1 MLRNTSV
8 ATIAA
13 PEFVNLAEDALNPG
27 ISKAD
32 VKVLY
37 LGENRNGSF
46 INKETAMKMSETLRA
61 CPIVGAYRKDIDDFG
76 DHGEIIHIENGEI
89 TFDCATVPYGF
100 VAPDAKVWF
109 KEFTDYDEFGNT
121 VNREYLMTTA
131 YLWTGQYPEIERCVK
146 EGMGQSMELDGKSI
160 DGHWAENSESGIEFF
175 IINDASFTKLCVL
188 GDGVEPCFEGASVE
202 APNISDKFSKEGFTT
217 TLYNMMNELKFALAE
232 NADAKDANAKDANA
246 ENANAKDANA
256 ENAEKT
262 DDSESVVEETTEFAE
277 KAKEVEEAAEEVEE
291 TVDEAVDF
299 AENAEESIEST
310 ESAEV
315 VEENLDQ
322 ESDFSANTEEEKES
336 EEVVENTEESADN
349 EFAEKDAEIE
359 TLKSEIASLQE
370 KYSLLET
377 EAEELRSYKASRIS
391 ADKDALINKY
401 NMLSDDDKAEIIA
414 NKDSYSYE
422 EIESKLALL
431 YVKKNVDFDD
441 QEEEIPAPNEATLTF
456 GLSTANGD
464 AEIDPIIE
472 LLRDAANK

>member
-232 NADAKDANAKDANA
+232 NADAKDANA
-246 ENANAKDANA
+246 

-262 DDSESVVEETTEFAE
+262 DDSESVVEETTDFAE
-277 KAKEVEEAAEEVEE
+277 KQEEVEE
-291 TVDEAVDF
+291 TADKAVEF
-299 AENAEESIEST
+299 AENAKESTEST

-336 EEVVENTEESADN
+336 EETVENIEESADN

-370 KYSLLET
+370 KYSLLEA

-401 NMLSDDDKAEIIA
+401 NMLSDDDKAEIVA

>member
-232 NADAKDANAKDANA
+232 NA
-246 ENANAKDANA
+246 NAKDANA

-262 DDSESVVEETTEFAE
+262 DDSESVVEETTDFAE
-277 KAKEVEEAAEEVEE
+277 KQEEVEE
-291 TVDEAVDF
+291 TADEAVEF
-299 AENAEESIEST
+299 AENAEEFTEST

-322 ESDFSANTEEEKES
+322 KSDFSANTEEENEPEGK
-336 EEVVENTEESADN
+336 VENTEESADN

-370 KYSLLET
+370 KYTLLEA

-441 QEEEIPAPNEATLTF
+441 QEEEVPVSNEATLTF

>member
-46 INKETAMKMSETLRA
+46 ITKETAMKMSETLRA

-232 NADAKDANAKDANA
+232 NANAK
-246 ENANAKDANA
+246 EANA

-262 DDSESVVEETTEFAE
+262 DDSESAKEEETTEFAE
-277 KAKEVEEAAEEVEE
+277 KAEEVEE
-291 TVDEAVDF
+291 TAEEAETF
-299 AENAEESIEST
+299 AEKEEE
-310 ESAEV
+310 ADDV
-315 VEENLDQ
+315 AEENLDQ

-370 KYSLLET
+370 KYSLLEA

-401 NMLSDDDKAEIIA
+401 NMLSDDDKAEIVA

>member
-232 NADAKDANAKDANA
+232 NA
-246 ENANAKDANA
+246 
-256 ENAEKT
+256 EKT
-262 DDSESVVEETTEFAE
+262 DDSESVVEETTDFAE
-277 KAKEVEEAAEEVEE
+277 NKEEEVEE
-291 TVDEAVDF
+291 TADEAVEF
-299 AENAEESIEST
+299 AENAEESTEST

-441 QEEEIPAPNEATLTF
+441 QDEEVPVSNEATLTF

>member
-232 NADAKDANAKDANA
+232 NA
-246 ENANAKDANA
+246 
-256 ENAEKT
+256 EKT
-262 DDSESVVEETTEFAE
+262 DDSESAKEEETTDFAE
-277 KAKEVEEAAEEVEE
+277 KQEEVEE
-291 TVDEAVDF
+291 TADEAVEF
-299 AENAEESIEST
+299 AENAGESTEST

-322 ESDFSANTEEEKES
+322 ESGFSANTEEEKES

-370 KYSLLET
+370 KYSLLEA

-401 NMLSDDDKAEIIA
+401 NMLSDDDKAEIVA

-441 QEEEIPAPNEATLTF
+441 QEEEVPISNEATLTF

>member
-160 DGHWAENSESGIEFF
+160 DGHWAENSESEIEFF

-232 NADAKDANAKDANA
+232 NADAKNADAK
-246 ENANAKDANA
+246 
-256 ENAEKT
+256 NAEKT
-262 DDSESVVEETTEFAE
+262 DDSESVTTEFAE
-277 KAKEVEEAAEEVEE
+277 KAEEVEE
-291 TVDEAVDF
+291 TADEAETF
-299 AENAEESIEST
+299 AEKEE
-310 ESAEV
+310 ADDV

-401 NMLSDDDKAEIIA
+401 NMLSDDDKAEIVA

-441 QEEEIPAPNEATLTF
+441 DQDEVSIPNETTVTF
-456 GLSTANGD
+456 GLSTTTSD

>member
-202 APNISDKFSKEGFTT
+202 APNISDKFSKENFTT

-232 NADAKDANAKDANA
+232 NV
-246 ENANAKDANA
+246 
-256 ENAEKT
+256 EKT
-262 DDSESVVEETTEFAE
+262 DDSESAKEEETTDFAE
-277 KAKEVEEAAEEVEE
+277 KQEEVEE
-291 TVDEAVDF
+291 TADEAVDF

-336 EEVVENTEESADN
+336 EEKVENTEESADN

-401 NMLSDDDKAEIIA
+401 NMLSDDDKAEIVA
-414 NKDSYSYE
+414 NKNSYSYE

>member
-61 CPIVGAYRKDIDDFG
+61 CPIVGAYRKDIDDFS

-100 VAPDAKVWF
+100 IAPDAKVWF

-232 NADAKDANAKDANA
+232 NADAKNADAK
-246 ENANAKDANA
+246 
-256 ENAEKT
+256 NAEKT
-262 DDSESVVEETTEFAE
+262 DDSESVAEDAETTEFAE
-277 KAKEVEEAAEEVEE
+277 NKEEEVEEAA
-291 TVDEAVDF
+291 DEAVDF
-299 AENAEESIEST
+299 AENAEESTEST

-336 EEVVENTEESADN
+336 EEKVENTEESADN

-401 NMLSDDDKAEIIA
+401 NMLSDDDKAEIVA

>member
-46 INKETAMKMSETLRA
+46 IDKETAMKMSETLRA

-232 NADAKDANAKDANA
+232 NADAKDADAKDADA
-246 ENANAKDANA
+246 KDANAKDANA
-256 ENAEKT
+256 EKAEKT
-262 DDSESVVEETTEFAE
+262 DDSESVKEEETTEFAE
-277 KAKEVEEAAEEVEE
+277 NKEKEVEETA
-291 TVDEAVDF
+291 DEAVDF
-299 AENAEESIEST
+299 AENAEESTEST
-310 ESAEV
+310 ESA
-315 VEENLDQ
+315 EENLDQ

-441 QEEEIPAPNEATLTF
+441 QDEEIPAPNEATLTF

>member
-146 EGMGQSMELDGKSI
+146 EGMGQSMELDGASI

-232 NADAKDANAKDANA
+232 NADAKDANA
-246 ENANAKDANA
+246 

-262 DDSESVVEETTEFAE
+262 DDSESAVEETTDFAE
-277 KAKEVEEAAEEVEE
+277 NKEEEEVEE
-291 TVDEAVDF
+291 TADEAVDF
-299 AENAEESIEST
+299 AENAEEST

-349 EFAEKDAEIE
+349 EFAEKDAEID

-401 NMLSDDDKAEIIA
+401 NMLSDNDKAEIIA

-431 YVKKNVDFDD
+431 YVKKNVDFND
-441 QEEEIPAPNEATLTF
+441 QEEEIPVSNEATLTF

>member
-246 ENANAKDANA
+246 ENA
-256 ENAEKT
+256 EKT
-262 DDSESVVEETTEFAE
+262 DDSESAKEEETTEFAE
-277 KAKEVEEAAEEVEE
+277 NKEEEVEE
-291 TVDEAVDF
+291 TADEAVDF
-299 AENAEESIEST
+299 AENAEESTEST

-349 EFAEKDAEIE
+349 GFAEKDAEIE

-370 KYSLLET
+370 KYALLET

-401 NMLSDDDKAEIIA
+401 NMLSDDDKAEIVA
-414 NKDSYSYE
+414 NKDSSSYE

-441 QEEEIPAPNEATLTF
+441 QEEEVPAPNEATLTF

>member
-46 INKETAMKMSETLRA
+46 INKEAAMKMSETLRA

-232 NADAKDANAKDANA
+232 NA
-246 ENANAKDANA
+246 
-256 ENAEKT
+256 EKT
-262 DDSESVVEETTEFAE
+262 DKSESVVEETTDFAE
-277 KAKEVEEAAEEVEE
+277 NKEEEVEE
-291 TVDEAVDF
+291 TADKAVEF
-299 AENAEESIEST
+299 AENAEEST
-310 ESAEV
+310 ESSEPAEV

-336 EEVVENTEESADN
+336 EEEVENTEESADN

-370 KYSLLET
+370 KYSLLEA

-401 NMLSDDDKAEIIA
+401 NMLSDDDKAEIVA

-441 QEEEIPAPNEATLTF
+441 QEEEVPVSNEATLTF

>member
-232 NADAKDANAKDANA
+232 NANAKDADA
-246 ENANAKDANA
+246 EK
-256 ENAEKT
+256 AEKT
-262 DDSESVVEETTEFAE
+262 DDSESAKEEETTDFAE
-277 KAKEVEEAAEEVEE
+277 NQEEEVEE
-291 TVDEAVDF
+291 TAEEAETF
-299 AENAEESIEST
+299 AGNAEESTEST

-401 NMLSDDDKAEIIA
+401 NMLSDDDKAEIVA

-441 QEEEIPAPNEATLTF
+441 QEEEVSISNEATLTF

>member
-202 APNISDKFSKEGFTT
+202 APNISDKFSKENFTT

-232 NADAKDANAKDANA
+232 NADAKDANA
-246 ENANAKDANA
+246 

-262 DDSESVVEETTEFAE
+262 DDSESVKEEETTDFAE
-277 KAKEVEEAAEEVEE
+277 KQEEVEE
-291 TVDEAVDF
+291 TADEAVDF
-299 AENAEESIEST
+299 AENAGESIEST

-441 QEEEIPAPNEATLTF
+441 QEEEVSVSNEATLTF

>member
-146 EGMGQSMELDGKSI
+146 EGMGQSMELDGASI

-232 NADAKDANAKDANA
+232 NADAKDADTKD
-246 ENANAKDANA
+246 
-256 ENAEKT
+256 AEKT
-262 DDSESVVEETTEFAE
+262 DDSESAKEEETTEFAE
-277 KAKEVEEAAEEVEE
+277 KQEEVEE
-291 TVDEAVDF
+291 TADEAETF
-299 AENAEESIEST
+299 AEKEEE
-310 ESAEV
+310 ADNV

-336 EEVVENTEESADN
+336 EEVAENTEESADN

>member
-232 NADAKDANAKDANA
+232 NA
-246 ENANAKDANA
+246 
-256 ENAEKT
+256 EKT
-262 DDSESVVEETTEFAE
+262 DDSESVKEEETTDFTEN
-277 KAKEVEEAAEEVEE
+277 KEEEVEE
-291 TVDEAVDF
+291 TADEAVEF
-299 AENAEESIEST
+299 AENAEESTESA

>member
-76 DHGEIIHIENGEI
+76 DHGEIIHVENGEI

-232 NADAKDANAKDANA
+232 KV
-246 ENANAKDANA
+246 
-256 ENAEKT
+256 EKT
-262 DDSESVVEETTEFAE
+262 DESESVVEETTEFAE
-277 KAKEVEEAAEEVEE
+277 NQEKEVEETA
-291 TVDEAVDF
+291 DEAETF
-299 AENAEESIEST
+299 AEKEEK
-310 ESAEV
+310 ADDV
-315 VEENLDQ
+315 AEENLDQ

-336 EEVVENTEESADN
+336 EEVVENTEESAGN
-349 EFAEKDAEIE
+349 EFAEKDAEID

-441 QEEEIPAPNEATLTF
+441 QEEEVPVSNEATLTF

>member
-232 NADAKDANAKDANA
+232 NA
-246 ENANAKDANA
+246 
-256 ENAEKT
+256 EKT
-262 DDSESVVEETTEFAE
+262 DDSESVVEETADFAE
-277 KAKEVEEAAEEVEE
+277 NKEEEEVEE
-291 TVDEAVDF
+291 TADEAVDF
-299 AENAEESIEST
+299 AENAEESTESS

-336 EEVVENTEESADN
+336 EKVVENTEESADN

>member
-232 NADAKDANAKDANA
+232 NADAKDADAKDA
-246 ENANAKDANA
+246 DA

-277 KAKEVEEAAEEVEE
+277 KQEEVEE
-291 TVDEAVDF
+291 TADEAVDF

-401 NMLSDDDKAEIIA
+401 NMLSDDDKAEIVA

-441 QEEEIPAPNEATLTF
+441 QDEEVPVSNETTLTF

>member
-46 INKETAMKMSETLRA
+46 INKETAMRMSETLRA

-146 EGMGQSMELDGKSI
+146 EGMGQSMELDAASI

-232 NADAKDANAKDANA
+232 NA
-246 ENANAKDANA
+246 NA

-262 DDSESVVEETTEFAE
+262 DDSESAKEEETTDFAE
-277 KAKEVEEAAEEVEE
+277 KQEEVEE
-291 TVDEAVDF
+291 TADEAVDF
-299 AENAEESIEST
+299 AENAEESTEST

>member
-232 NADAKDANAKDANA
+232 NA
-246 ENANAKDANA
+246 
-256 ENAEKT
+256 EKT
-262 DDSESVVEETTEFAE
+262 DDSESAKEEETTDFAE
-277 KAKEVEEAAEEVEE
+277 KQEEVEE
-291 TVDEAVDF
+291 TADEAVEF
-299 AENAEESIEST
+299 AENAEESTEST

-315 VEENLDQ
+315 VEENLDK

-336 EEVVENTEESADN
+336 EEVVENTEESTDN
-349 EFAEKDAEIE
+349 EFVEKDAEIE

-401 NMLSDDDKAEIIA
+401 NMLSDDDKAEIVA

-441 QEEEIPAPNEATLTF
+441 QDEEVPVSDETTLTF

>member
-188 GDGVEPCFEGASVE
+188 GDGVEPCFEGASIE

-232 NADAKDANAKDANA
+232 NANAKDAD
-246 ENANAKDANA
+246 AKDANA

-262 DDSESVVEETTEFAE
+262 DDSESAKEEETTEFAE
-277 KAKEVEEAAEEVEE
+277 NQEEVEKIA
-291 TVDEAVDF
+291 DS
-299 AENAEESIEST
+299 AEKAEEFIEST
-310 ESAEV
+310 ETVEV

-336 EEVVENTEESADN
+336 EEVVENTEEFADN

-377 EAEELRSYKASRIS
+377 EAEELRSYRASRIS

-401 NMLSDDDKAEIIA
+401 NMLSDDDKAEIVA

>member
-232 NADAKDANAKDANA
+232 NADAKDASA
-246 ENANAKDANA
+246 ENS
-256 ENAEKT
+256 EKT
-262 DDSESVVEETTEFAE
+262 DDSESVAEETTEFAE
-277 KAKEVEEAAEEVEE
+277 NKEEVEEAA
-291 TVDEAVDF
+291 DEAVEF
-299 AENAEESIEST
+299 AENAEESTEST

-401 NMLSDDDKAEIIA
+401 NMLSDNDKAEIIA

-441 QEEEIPAPNEATLTF
+441 QDEEVPAPNEATLTF

>member
-232 NADAKDANAKDANA
+232 NANAK
-246 ENANAKDANA
+246 EANA

-262 DDSESVVEETTEFAE
+262 DDSESAKEEETTEFAE
-277 KAKEVEEAAEEVEE
+277 KAEEAE
-291 TVDEAVDF
+291 TF
-299 AENAEESIEST
+299 AENAEESTEST
-310 ESAEV
+310 ESAEE

-336 EEVVENTEESADN
+336 EEVVESTEESADN

-370 KYSLLET
+370 KYTLLET

-401 NMLSDDDKAEIIA
+401 NMLSDDDKAEIVA

-441 QEEEIPAPNEATLTF
+441 QDEEIPVSNETTLTF

-464 AEIDPIIE
+464 AEVDPIIE
-472 LLRDAANK
+472 LLRNAANK

>member
-109 KEFTDYDEFGNT
+109 KEFTDYDEFGNA

-232 NADAKDANAKDANA
+232 NANAK
-246 ENANAKDANA
+246 EANA

-262 DDSESVVEETTEFAE
+262 DDSESVKEEETTDFAE
-277 KAKEVEEAAEEVEE
+277 KAEEVEE
-291 TVDEAVDF
+291 TADEAVDF
-299 AENAEESIEST
+299 AENAEESTEST

-322 ESDFSANTEEEKES
+322 ESDFSANTEEEDES
-336 EEVVENTEESADN
+336 EEEVENTEESADN

-370 KYSLLET
+370 KYTLLEA

-441 QEEEIPAPNEATLTF
+441 QEEEVPVSNEATLTF

>member
-46 INKETAMKMSETLRA
+46 VTKETAMKMSETLRA

-146 EGMGQSMELDGKSI
+146 EGMGQSMELDGASI

-232 NADAKDANAKDANA
+232 NADAKNADAEK
-246 ENANAKDANA
+246 
-256 ENAEKT
+256 AEKT
-262 DDSESVVEETTEFAE
+262 DDSESVKEEETTEFAE
-277 KAKEVEEAAEEVEE
+277 KAKEVEETA
-291 TVDEAVDF
+291 DEAVDF
-299 AENAEESIEST
+299 AENAEESTEST

>member
-232 NADAKDANAKDANA
+232 NA
-246 ENANAKDANA
+246 NAKDANA

-262 DDSESVVEETTEFAE
+262 DDSESAKEEETTEFAGNQE
-277 KAKEVEEAAEEVEE
+277 KEVEETADKVETFTE
-291 TVDEAVDF
+291 NDEKADD
-299 AENAEESIEST
+299 
-310 ESAEV
+310 V

-401 NMLSDDDKAEIIA
+401 NMLSDDDKAEIVA

>member
-46 INKETAMKMSETLRA
+46 VNKEAAMKMSETLRA

-146 EGMGQSMELDGKSI
+146 DGMGQSMELDGASI

-232 NADAKDANAKDANA
+232 D
-246 ENANAKDANA
+246 
-256 ENAEKT
+256 AEKT
-262 DDSESVVEETTEFAE
+262 DDSESAKEEETTDFAE
-277 KAKEVEEAAEEVEE
+277 KQEEVEE
-291 TVDEAVDF
+291 TADEAVEF
-299 AENAEESIEST
+299 AENAEESTEST

-370 KYSLLET
+370 KYTLLEA

>member
-37 LGENRNGSF
+37 LGKNRNGSF

-146 EGMGQSMELDGKSI
+146 EGMCQSMELDGKSI

-232 NADAKDANAKDANA
+232 KV
-246 ENANAKDANA
+246 
-256 ENAEKT
+256 EKT
-262 DDSESVVEETTEFAE
+262 DESESVVEETTDFAE
-277 KAKEVEEAAEEVEE
+277 NQEEEVEE
-291 TVDEAVDF
+291 TAGEAVEF
-299 AENAEESIEST
+299 AENAEESTEST

-336 EEVVENTEESADN
+336 EEVVENSEESADN

-377 EAEELRSYKASRIS
+377 EAEELRSYKAFRIS

-401 NMLSDDDKAEIIA
+401 NMLSDDDKAEIIT

-441 QEEEIPAPNEATLTF
+441 QEEEAPITNEATLTF

-472 LLRDAANK
+472 LLRNAANK

>member
-232 NADAKDANAKDANA
+232 NADAKDANA
-246 ENANAKDANA
+246 

-262 DDSESVVEETTEFAE
+262 DDSESTKEEETTEFAE
-277 KAKEVEEAAEEVEE
+277 KEEEVEE
-291 TVDEAVDF
+291 TADEAVDF
-299 AENAEESIEST
+299 AENAEESTEST
-310 ESAEV
+310 ETAEA

-370 KYSLLET
+370 KYTLLEA

-401 NMLSDDDKAEIIA
+401 NMLSDDDKAEIVA

-441 QEEEIPAPNEATLTF
+441 RDEEIPAPNEATLTF
-456 GLSTANGD
+456 GLSTTNSD

>member
-146 EGMGQSMELDGKSI
+146 EGMGQSMELDGASI

-232 NADAKDANAKDANA
+232 NADAKDANA
-246 ENANAKDANA
+246 

-262 DDSESVVEETTEFAE
+262 DDSESAKEEETTEFVE
-277 KAKEVEEAAEEVEE
+277 NKEEEVEE
-291 TVDEAVDF
+291 TADEAVDF
-299 AENAEESIEST
+299 AENAEESTKST

-359 TLKSEIASLQE
+359 TLKSEIASLEE

-401 NMLSDDDKAEIIA
+401 NMLSDDDKAEIVA

-441 QEEEIPAPNEATLTF
+441 QEEEVPVSNEATLTF

-464 AEIDPIIE
+464 TEIDPIIE

>member
-146 EGMGQSMELDGKSI
+146 EGMGQSMELDGASI

-202 APNISDKFSKEGFTT
+202 APNISDKFSKENFTT

-232 NADAKDANAKDANA
+232 NA
-246 ENANAKDANA
+246 
-256 ENAEKT
+256 EKT
-262 DDSESVVEETTEFAE
+262 DDSESAKEEETTDFAE
-277 KAKEVEEAAEEVEE
+277 KQEEVEE
-291 TVDEAVDF
+291 TADEAVEF
-299 AENAEESIEST
+299 AENAEEST
-310 ESAEV
+310 ESAEE

-336 EEVVENTEESADN
+336 EEVVKNTEESSDN

-401 NMLSDDDKAEIIA
+401 NMLSDDDKAEIVA

-441 QEEEIPAPNEATLTF
+441 QEEEVPVSNEATLTF

>member
-232 NADAKDANAKDANA
+232 NA
-246 ENANAKDANA
+246 
-256 ENAEKT
+256 EKT
-262 DDSESVVEETTEFAE
+262 DDSESVKEEETTDFAE
-277 KAKEVEEAAEEVEE
+277 NQEKEVEETADKAVE
-291 TVDEAVDF
+291 F
-299 AENAEESIEST
+299 AENAEESTEST
-310 ESAEV
+310 ETAEA

-322 ESDFSANTEEEKES
+322 ESDFSANTEEENEL
-336 EEVVENTEESADN
+336 EEEVENTEESADN

-401 NMLSDDDKAEIIA
+401 NMLSDDDKAEIVA

-441 QEEEIPAPNEATLTF
+441 QEEEVPVSNEATLTF

>member
-160 DGHWAENSESGIEFF
+160 DGHWAENFESGIEFF

-232 NADAKDANAKDANA
+232 NA
-246 ENANAKDANA
+246 
-256 ENAEKT
+256 EKT
-262 DDSESVVEETTEFAE
+262 DDSESVKEEETTDFAE
-277 KAKEVEEAAEEVEE
+277 NQEKEVEETADKAVE
-291 TVDEAVDF
+291 F
-299 AENAEESIEST
+299 AENAEESTEST
-310 ESAEV
+310 ESVEV

-414 NKDSYSYE
+414 NKDSYSYK

-441 QEEEIPAPNEATLTF
+441 DQDEVSIPNETTVTF
-456 GLSTANGD
+456 GLSTTTSD

>member
-188 GDGVEPCFEGASVE
+188 GDGVEPCFEGASIE

-232 NADAKDANAKDANA
+232 NADAKDANAK
-246 ENANAKDANA
+246 
-256 ENAEKT
+256 NAEKT

-277 KAKEVEEAAEEVEE
+277 NQEKEVKETADKAVE
-291 TVDEAVDF
+291 F
-299 AENAEESIEST
+299 AENAEESTEST

-359 TLKSEIASLQE
+359 ALKSEIASLQE

-441 QEEEIPAPNEATLTF
+441 QEEEVPVSNEATLTF
-456 GLSTANGD
+456 GLSTTTSD

-472 LLRDAANK
+472 LLRSAANK

>member
-232 NADAKDANAKDANA
+232 NV
-246 ENANAKDANA
+246 
-256 ENAEKT
+256 EKT
-262 DDSESVVEETTEFAE
+262 DDSESAKEEETTDFAE
-277 KAKEVEEAAEEVEE
+277 KQEKEVEETADKAI
-291 TVDEAVDF
+291 DF
-299 AENAEESIEST
+299 AENAEESTEST
-310 ESAEV
+310 ESAEE

-336 EEVVENTEESADN
+336 EEEVKNSEESADN

-377 EAEELRSYKASRIS
+377 EAEELRSYKASRVS

-401 NMLSDDDKAEIIA
+401 NMLSDDDKAEIVA

>member
-146 EGMGQSMELDGKSI
+146 EGMSQSMELDGKSI

-232 NADAKDANAKDANA
+232 NADAKDANA
-246 ENANAKDANA
+246 

-262 DDSESVVEETTEFAE
+262 DDSESAKEEETTDFAE
-277 KAKEVEEAAEEVEE
+277 KQEEVEE
-291 TVDEAVDF
+291 TADEAVDF
-299 AENAEESIEST
+299 AENAEESTEST
-310 ESAEV
+310 ESSEV

-322 ESDFSANTEEEKES
+322 ESDFSANTEEENEP
-336 EEVVENTEESADN
+336 EEKVENTEEFADN

-401 NMLSDDDKAEIIA
+401 NMLSDDDKAEIVA

>member
-232 NADAKDANAKDANA
+232 NA
-246 ENANAKDANA
+246 NAKDANA

-262 DDSESVVEETTEFAE
+262 DDSESAKEEETTEFAE
-277 KAKEVEEAAEEVEE
+277 KQEEVEE
-291 TVDEAVDF
+291 TADEAVDF
-299 AENAEESIEST
+299 AEKAEESIEST

-349 EFAEKDAEIE
+349 EFAEKDVEID

-401 NMLSDDDKAEIIA
+401 NMLSDDDKAEIVA

>member
-146 EGMGQSMELDGKSI
+146 EGMGQSMELDGASI

-232 NADAKDANAKDANA
+232 NADAKDANA
-246 ENANAKDANA
+246 

-262 DDSESVVEETTEFAE
+262 DESESVVEETTDFAE
-277 KAKEVEEAAEEVEE
+277 KQEEVEE
-291 TVDEAVDF
+291 TADEAVEF
-299 AENAEESIEST
+299 AENAEESTEST

-315 VEENLDQ
+315 VEKNLDQ

-456 GLSTANGD
+456 GLSTTTSD

-472 LLRDAANK
+472 LLRSAANK

>member
-232 NADAKDANAKDANA
+232 NADAKKADVK
-246 ENANAKDANA
+246 
-256 ENAEKT
+256 NAEKT
-262 DDSESVVEETTEFAE
+262 DDSESVVEETTDFAE
-277 KAKEVEEAAEEVEE
+277 NKEEVEE
-291 TVDEAVDF
+291 TADEAVDF
-299 AENAEESIEST
+299 AENAEESSESS

-336 EEVVENTEESADN
+336 EEVVENSEESADN

-370 KYSLLET
+370 KYSLLEA

-472 LLRDAANK
+472 LLRSAANK